1 MLDDFFD
8 KFGGGSTKT
17 EDKDAANG
25 KNEET
30 FDTKKWL
37 GDSGASSHVCKDD
50 KYMTAVKPTQEK
62 VTIGDCN
69 GGRARHGLLDHIGR
83 SRSPVRRLT
92 IYS

>member
-1 MLDDFFD
+1 M
-8 KFGGGSTKT
+8 K
-17 EDKDAANG
+17 

-62 VTIGDCN
+62 VTIEDSTKVRKGA
-69 GGRARHGLLDHIGR
+69 ARLA
-83 SRSPVRRLT
+83 
-92 IYS
+92 

>member
-17 EDKDAANG
+17 EDKDAALMADE

-50 KYMTAVKPTQEK
+50 NT
-62 VTIGDCN
+62 
-69 GGRARHGLLDHIGR
+69 
-83 SRSPVRRLT
+83 
-92 IYS
+92 